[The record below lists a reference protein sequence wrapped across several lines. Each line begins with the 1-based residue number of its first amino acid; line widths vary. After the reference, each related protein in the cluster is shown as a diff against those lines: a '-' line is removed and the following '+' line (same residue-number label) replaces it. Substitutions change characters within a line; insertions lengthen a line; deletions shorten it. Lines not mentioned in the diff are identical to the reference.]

1 MRWKDLQPGPLKEKR
16 PERLNRMEETMVR
29 RPFLAMAFAL
39 WSLAAIHPAWADI
52 TVLVPSG
59 SEGDGL
65 RAAAADYAKLKGTKV
80 EIVQAPYNNVF
91 EQAANAGQT
100 KSGAFDI
107 VLMDDPWIP
116 FFAENGHLEDLTPYF
131 QKAGKDGPDD
141 DFLSKSLALCRNPY
155 NSGPYICLPYVG
167 NAQMFFYDAA
177 KFKEAGIEEPKT
189 WDDVLTAAKALTDK
203 GGGRYFGYVFRGGQ
217 GNPVVADFMPLF
229 WSYGANLFN
238 EDRSKVTIDTPEGAQ
253 AMKMFMALRDV
264 SPKGVESY
272 NANEVG
278 QALAAGTAASSINW
292 PNWVATFEDPTQSRM
307 VGKISYTGIPAGTNP
322 GSSEIGHWTMGIMA
336 AAKNKQEAFDFM
348 QWATSPEQIKVSA
361 ERGNPP
367 VRTSTFTD
375 PDLTKQEKFR
385 HYPVLMKAIQASTPR
400 PRHPKWPE
408 IENAFG
414 IELSK
419 AVAGAETPEEALKN
433 AQAAVEKIAGTK

>member
-1 MRWKDLQPGPLKEKR
+1 MLRKLL
-16 PERLNRMEETMVR
+16 LTATV
-29 RPFLAMAFAL
+29 AMS
-39 WSLAAIHPAWADI
+39 SLIATGASADF

-65 RAAAADYAKLKGTKV
+65 RAAAADYSKSKNVKV
-80 EIVQAPYNNVF
+80 EIVQAPYSNVF

-116 FFAENGHLEDLTPYF
+116 FFAENGHLEDLTSYF
-131 QKAGKDGPDD
+131 KTAGLDGPDD
-141 DFLSKSLALCRNPY
+141 DFLSKSLAICRNPY
-155 NSGPYICLPYVG
+155 NSGPYVCLPYVG

-177 KFKEAGIEEPKT
+177 KFKEAGVEAPKT
-189 WDDVLTAAKALTDK
+189 WDDVLKAAKDLSEK

-229 WSYGANLFN
+229 WSYGADMFDA
-238 EDRSKVTIDTPEGAQ
+238 DRSKVTIDTPEGAE

-292 PNWVATFEDPTQSRM
+292 PNWVATFEDPSQSRM
-307 VGKISYTGIPAGTNP
+307 VGKISYSQIPAGTKP

-348 QWATSPEQIKVSA
+348 LWATSPEQIKISA

-367 VRTSTFTD
+367 VRKSTFTD
-375 PDLTKQEKFR
+375 PDLTGQEKFR
-385 HYPVLMKAIQASTPR
+385 HYPVLMQAIEASTPR

-408 IENAFG
+408 IENTFG

-419 AVAGAETPEEALKN
+419 AVAGTISPDEALTN
-433 AQAAVEKIAGTK
+433 SQREVERITGIK

>member
-1 MRWKDLQPGPLKEKR
+1 MLRKLL
-16 PERLNRMEETMVR
+16 LTAAV
-29 RPFLAMAFAL
+29 AL
-39 WSLAAIHPAWADI
+39 SSLVATGASADF

-65 RAAAADYAKLKGTKV
+65 RAAAADYSKSKNVKV
-80 EIVQAPYNNVF
+80 EIVQAPYSNVF

-131 QKAGKDGPDD
+131 KKAGLDGPDN
-141 DFLSKSLALCRNPY
+141 DFLSKSLAICRNPY
-155 NSGPYICLPYVG
+155 NTGPYVCLPYVG

-177 KFKEAGIEEPKT
+177 KYKEAGVEAPKT
-189 WDDVLTAAKALTDK
+189 WDDVLTAAKALSEK

-229 WSYGANLFN
+229 WSYGADMFN
-238 EDRSKVTIDTPEGAQ
+238 ADRSKVTIDTPEGAQ

-292 PNWVATFEDPTQSRM
+292 PNWVATFEDPSQSRM
-307 VGKISYTGIPAGTNP
+307 VGKISYSQIPAGTKP

-348 QWATSPEQIKVSA
+348 LWATSPEQIKISA

-367 VRTSTFTD
+367 VRRSTFTD
-375 PDLTKQEKFR
+375 PGLTSQEKFR
-385 HYPVLMKAIQASTPR
+385 HYPVLMQAIEASTPR

-408 IENAFG
+408 IENTFG

-419 AVAGAETPEEALKN
+419 AVAGTITPEEALKN
-433 AQAAVEKIAGTK
+433 SQREVEQITGLK

>member
-155 NSGPYICLPYVG
+155 NAGPYICLPYVG

>member
-1 MRWKDLQPGPLKEKR
+1 
-16 PERLNRMEETMVR
+16 MEEAMVR
-29 RPFLAMAFAL
+29 RQFLAMAVAL
-39 WSLAAIHPAWADI
+39 WSLAAVQPAWADI

-65 RAAAADYAKLKGTKV
+65 RAAAADYSKLKGTKV

-91 EQAANAGQT
+91 EQAANAGQS

-131 QKAGKDGPDD
+131 KKAGKDGPDN

-155 NSGPYICLPYVG
+155 DSGPYICLPYVG

-177 KFKEAGIEEPKT
+177 KFKDAGVEEPKT
-189 WDDVLTAAKALTDK
+189 WDDVLKAAKALTDK

-229 WSYGANLFN
+229 WSYGANLFDK
-238 EDRSKVTIDTPEGAQ
+238 DRTKVTIDTPEGAA

-307 VGKISYTGIPAGTNP
+307 VGKISYTGIPAGTKP
-322 GSSEIGHWTMGIMA
+322 GSSEIGHWTMGIMT

-348 QWATSPEQIKVSA
+348 MWATSPEQIKISA

-375 PDLTKQEKFR
+375 PELTKQDKFR

-419 AVAGAETPEEALKN
+419 AVAGTESPEDALKN
-433 AQAAVEKIAGTK
+433 AQAAVEKITGMK

>member
-1 MRWKDLQPGPLKEKR
+1 
-16 PERLNRMEETMVR
+16 MEEAMVR
-29 RPFLAMAFAL
+29 RQFLAMAVAL
-39 WSLAAIHPAWADI
+39 WSLAAVQPAWADI

-65 RAAAADYAKLKGTKV
+65 RAAAADYSKLKGTKV

-91 EQAANAGQT
+91 EQAANAGQS

-131 QKAGKDGPDD
+131 KKAGKDGPDN

-155 NSGPYICLPYVG
+155 DSGPYICLPYVG

-177 KFKEAGIEEPKT
+177 KFKEVGVDEPKT
-189 WDDVLTAAKALTDK
+189 WDDVLKAAKALTDK
-203 GGGRYFGYVFRGGQ
+203 GRGRYFGYVFRGGQ

-229 WSYGANLFN
+229 WSYGANLFDK
-238 EDRSKVTIDTPEGAQ
+238 DRTKVTIDTPEGAA

-292 PNWVATFEDPTQSRM
+292 PNWVATFEDPSQSMM
-307 VGKISYTGIPAGTNP
+307 VGKLAYSAIPSGTHA
-322 GSSEIGHWTMGIMA
+322 GSSEIGHWTMGIMSA
-336 AAKNKQEAFDFM
+336 SKNKQEAFDFM
-348 QWATSPEQIKVSA
+348 VWATSPEQIKISA
-361 ERGNPP
+361 TRGNPP
-367 VRTSTFTD
+367 VRFSVFTD
-375 PDLTKQEKFR
+375 PDLTAQEKFR
-385 HYPVLMKAIQASTPR
+385 HFPTLMNAINFSTPR

-419 AVAGAETPEEALKN
+419 AVAGTITPEDALKN
-433 AQAAVEKIAGTK
+433 SQAAVEKITGIK

>member
-1 MRWKDLQPGPLKEKR
+1 
-16 PERLNRMEETMVR
+16 MVR
-29 RPFLAMAFAL
+29 RQFLAMAVAL
-39 WSLAAIHPAWADI
+39 WSLAAVQPAWADI

-65 RAAAADYAKLKGTKV
+65 RAAAADYSKLKGTKV

-91 EQAANAGQT
+91 EQAANAGQS

-131 QKAGKDGPDD
+131 KKAGKDGPDN

-155 NSGPYICLPYVG
+155 DSGPYICLPYVG

-177 KFKEAGIEEPKT
+177 KFKEVGVEEPKT
-189 WDDVLTAAKALTDK
+189 WDDVLKAAKALTDK

-229 WSYGANLFN
+229 WSYGANLFDK
-238 EDRSKVTIDTPEGAQ
+238 DRTKVTIDTPEGAA

-307 VGKISYTGIPAGTNP
+307 VGKISYTGIPAGTKP
-322 GSSEIGHWTMGIMA
+322 GSSEIGHWTMGIMT

-348 QWATSPEQIKVSA
+348 MWATSPEQIKISA

-375 PDLTKQEKFR
+375 PELTKQDKFR

-419 AVAGAETPEEALKN
+419 AVAGTESPEDALKN
-433 AQAAVEKIAGTK
+433 AQAAVEKITGMK

>member
-1 MRWKDLQPGPLKEKR
+1 
-16 PERLNRMEETMVR
+16 MEEAMVR
-29 RPFLAMAFAL
+29 RQFLAMAVAL
-39 WSLAAIHPAWADI
+39 WSLAAVQPAWADI

-65 RAAAADYAKLKGTKV
+65 RAAAADYSKLKGTKV

-91 EQAANAGQT
+91 EQAANAGQS

-131 QKAGKDGPDD
+131 KKAGKDGPDN

-155 NSGPYICLPYVG
+155 DSGPYICLPYVG

-177 KFKEAGIEEPKT
+177 KFKEVGVDEPKT
-189 WDDVLTAAKALTDK
+189 WDDVLKAAKALTDK

-229 WSYGANLFN
+229 WSYGANLFDK
-238 EDRSKVTIDTPEGAQ
+238 DRTKVTIDTPEGTA

-307 VGKISYTGIPAGTNP
+307 VGKISYTGIPAGTKP
-322 GSSEIGHWTMGIMA
+322 GSSEIGHWTMGIMT

-348 QWATSPEQIKVSA
+348 MWATSPEQIKISA

-375 PDLTKQEKFR
+375 PELTKQDKFR

-419 AVAGAETPEEALKN
+419 AVAGTESPEDALKN
-433 AQAAVEKIAGTK
+433 AQAAVEKITGMK

>member
-1 MRWKDLQPGPLKEKR
+1 
-16 PERLNRMEETMVR
+16 MVR
-29 RPFLAMAFAL
+29 RLLLATAIAL
-39 WSLAAIHPAWADI
+39 SSLVATGAAWANI
-52 TVLVPSG
+52 TILVPSG

-65 RAAAADYAKLKGTKV
+65 RAAAADYSKLKGTKV

-116 FFAENGHLEDLTPYF
+116 FFAENGHLEDLTSYF
-131 QKAGKDGPDD
+131 KKAGKDGPDS

-155 NSGPYICLPYVG
+155 NAGPYVCLPYVG

-177 KFKEAGIEEPKT
+177 KYKEAGVEVPKT
-189 WDDVLTAAKALTDK
+189 WDEVLKVATALTGK

-217 GNPVVADFMPLF
+217 GNPVVADFMPIF
-229 WSYGANLFN
+229 WSYGGNLFN
-238 EDRSKVTIDTPEGAQ
+238 QDRSKVTIDTAEGA
-253 AMKMFMALRDV
+253 AAVKMFMALRDV

-292 PNWVATFEDPTQSRM
+292 PNWIATFEDPSQSRM
-307 VGKISYTGIPAGTNP
+307 VGKISYTTIPGGTKP

-348 QWATSPEQIKVSA
+348 LWATSPEQMKISA

-375 PDLTKQEKFR
+375 PGLTKQEKFR
-385 HYPVLMKAIQASTPR
+385 YYPVLMQAIQASTPR

-419 AVAGAETPEEALKN
+419 AVAGAESPEQALKN
-433 AQAAVEKIAGTK
+433 AQAGVERIAGTK